1 MNYTTG
7 NITFVF
13 GGLTPNMQYSV
24 FYFVTVDNPAVNAK
38 HSEVMYL
45 NLMTS
50 QYLTVDLF
58 GEGVGGKVVM
68 WIGLIVLA
76 VMMW

>member
-13 GGLTPNMQYSV
+13 DGLTPNMQYSV

-58 GEGVGGKVVM
+58 GEGVVGKMVM

-76 VMMW
+76 MMMW